1 MFATRK
7 TGPRYLEMTEGYV
20 EQLAL
25 DKDNQ
30 IIGYK
35 TINFGKLMDAL
46 KAGTDPKEAIE
57 KARTHYGRVTEDQGA
72 VKFIDP
78 RKE

>member
-1 MFATRK
+1 I
-7 TGPRYLEMTEGYV
+7 
-20 EQLAL
+20 AL

-35 TINFGKLMDAL
+35 CINFGKLMDAL

-57 KARTHYGRVTEDQGA
+57 KARTHYGRITEDQGA
-72 VKFIDP
+72 VRLIDP